1 MTISFEYF
9 ITLATTNPVVFA
21 IVILILGDIIINGA
35 TDAPNAIATVVSTRC
50 LTPNQAIVMAA
61 FMNFSGLLV
70 MTLIT
75 SKVAN
80 TIFHMVDF
88 GDDPAMALVGV
99 AAGMVAIILWGGVAW
114 VFGIPTS
121 ESHALIAGLTGAA
134 FGLQGSFD
142 AVNMSEWVKVIYGL
156 VISSVMGIGVGW
168 LTVKAIRLIFNNVS
182 RRTANSI
189 FTGAQIAGA
198 AGVAFMHGAQDG
210 QKFMS
215 IMMLGVTLGAAQ
227 LAGTNVESLT
237 FPLWVILVCSLTM
250 GLGTGLGGKRII
262 KKVAMEMVSLEKY
275 EGFAASLASTLCIGL
290 AVFTGI
296 PVSTTQV
303 SGTALMG
310 VAASK
315 SVKALKLD
323 AVQEL
328 VLTWV
333 LTFPGC
339 GLIGFLFASAAKFI
353 FYR

>member
-1 MTISFEYF
+1 MTIGFEYF
-9 ITLATTNPVVFA
+9 ISLVTSNPVLLA
-21 IVILILGDIIINGA
+21 LVILILGDIIVNGA

-50 LTPNQAIVMAA
+50 LKPNVAIGMAA
-61 FMNFSGLLV
+61 VMNFIGLFAITLV
-70 MTLIT
+70 T

-88 GDDPAMALVGV
+88 GDDPTVALWGV

-114 VFGIPTS
+114 IFGIPTS

-134 FGLQGSFD
+134 FGMQGSFD
-142 AVNMSEWVKVIYGL
+142 AVNFSEWVKVIYGL
-156 VISSVMGIGVGW
+156 VISSVLGFGAGW
-168 LTVKAIRLIFNNVS
+168 VTVKAIRAIFRSVH
-182 RRTANSI
+182 RRLADRV
-189 FTGAQIAGA
+189 FTVAQVLGA

-227 LAGTNVESLT
+227 LVGTSVEQLSY
-237 FPLWVILVCSLTM
+237 PVWAIIICSLTM
-250 GLGTGLGGKRII
+250 GLGTSFGGKRII
-262 KKVAMEMVSLEKY
+262 KKVAMEMVSFEKY
-275 EGFAASLASTLCIGL
+275 EGFSASLASTLCIGF

-303 SGTALMG
+303 SGTAIMG
-310 VAASK
+310 VGAAKSLRSLK
-315 SVKALKLD
+315 WGSVKD
-323 AVQEL
+323 L

-339 GLIGFLFASAAKFI
+339 GLIGFVFATIAKHF
-353 FYR
+353 FT